1 MQSSLSGSTVTQG
14 WDVRWAIERRGKLYW
29 LIYFEYYC
37 RRLKMTRRTW
47 LLEFHVM
54 KRPQRMRCVYRV
66 CSTSHSI
73 GLQGDAMWWWELK
86 YLLTYDHIRY
96 PQPVNPWLNLLKL
109 MDPYSWALTL
119 ASLVSLALC
128 FNVASLVVMRWM
140 GMRLANI
147 EIDLWPFR
155 WNSFNGA

>member
-1 MQSSLSGSTVTQG
+1 M
-14 WDVRWAIERRGKLYW
+14 
-29 LIYFEYYC
+29 
-37 RRLKMTRRTW
+37 
-47 LLEFHVM
+47 
-54 KRPQRMRCVYRV
+54 
-66 CSTSHSI
+66 
-73 GLQGDAMWWWELK
+73 K

-155 WNSFNGA
+155 